1 MLSHYIKRIKKTELG
16 TNDNSGGKQQ
26 NAIFNI
32 ELPEFER
39 IFIEH
44 FLNIQSY
51 IIKLSDVLNL
61 SANKNIRLLKHEIIR
76 DKKDYVFG
84 LDHEINLIYEE
95 LRKLE
100 DVIEFEDAF
109 FDLSSQDRI
118 VANVAI
124 MNMYVELFKLFNEIN
139 NSQLDKIVKK
149 YDFFMS
155 IPEIIKSIEEM
166 EIMEDIIFDKKDQE
180 TQTEEVVDQN
190 THSWFNS
197 RRYSK

>member
-16 TNDNSGGKQQ
+16 TNDNFGGKQQ

-149 YDFFMS
+149 YDFSMG